1 MFFIYFLNNFVGIEK
16 VLENYVSNLLFLS
29 FSLLYIVVDVYNFFT
44 LFINQRNFI
53 NIPFLFPCIS
63 CMRPGHTSEVRAFDT
78 LLRLFSKS
86 DSWSGEN
93 REDQASNLF

>member
-53 NIPFLFPCIS
+53 NHPIKHF
-63 CMRPGHTSEVRAFDT
+63 
-78 LLRLFSKS
+78 
-86 DSWSGEN
+86 
-93 REDQASNLF
+93 